1 MMVVLRKKGDSVN
14 TDPKKSATYCGCD
27 EGANHVCEMHRKKEV
42 PSCGCDSHGPCPSH
56 RNHVVR
62 ALDNAAAIMKTLTP
76 VKGSAEWRKQR
87 PLYSGCIAYFP
98 DALMEVAYVSFKG
111 NQQHNPGQPLHWA
124 KEKSADHLDAEAR
137 HVADHSKDPV
147 DSDGALHLAKNA
159 WRALAELQVYLDRE
173 KA

>member
-1 MMVVLRKKGDSVN
+1 MN
-14 TDPKKSATYCGCD
+14 TDPKKSTTWCGCD
-27 EGANHVCEMHRKKEV
+27 EGANHLCERHRSEAAGDAILMERQQARQIRQN
-42 PSCGCDSHGPCPSH
+42 PLYIGPPATPTE
-56 RNHVVR
+56 RQ
-62 ALDNAAAIMKTLTP
+62 DMKLQLQKI
-76 VKGSAEWRKQR
+76 VKDAKWRKER

-98 DALMEVAYVSFKG
+98 DALMEVAYVSYIG

-137 HVADHSKDPV
+137 HLANHSKNPV

-159 WRALAELQVYLDRE
+159 WRALAELQTYLDNQE